1 MLFNIGK
8 VIQLFVFIK
17 VDCFE
22 NSIREE
28 CYFIDIFDK
37 VNIVCLVCYGLFIFI
52 MSLKCEY
59 FL

>member
-28 CYFIDIFDK
+28 CYFIYIFD
-37 VNIVCLVCYGLFIFI
+37 IVCLVCYGLFILI